1 MRFSILTIVDLHI
14 FNMFRGRKILPGY
27 GFRLLEAIIFHR
39 RNLCSDT
46 LSFGT
51 AELPCP

>member
-1 MRFSILTIVDLHI
+1 MLAVLGLPI
-14 FNMFRGRKILPGY
+14 FDVSRDRGLLSGY
-27 GFRLLEAIIFHR
+27 RLGLLQTIIFHR

-46 LSFGT
+46 LGFGL